1 MLRDTGKEAM
11 DFIRQELAKVT
22 VLNKVIEWKI
32 IVKTMKRFGL
42 SEETV
47 AGLMHK
53 VMQNEE

>member
-11 DFIRQELAKVT
+11 DFIRQELARVT

-47 AGLMHK
+47 ARLMHK
-53 VMQNEE
+53 VMQNKE